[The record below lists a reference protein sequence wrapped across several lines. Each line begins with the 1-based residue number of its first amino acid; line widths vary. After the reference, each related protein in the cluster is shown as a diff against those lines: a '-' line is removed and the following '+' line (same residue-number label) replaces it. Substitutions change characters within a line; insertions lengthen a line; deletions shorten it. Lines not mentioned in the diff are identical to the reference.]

1 MKKISLLLFLSFFY
15 LSCTNS
21 SIYNKNLSTYTIESN
36 VVENQTTQNEIEN
49 IFGKP
54 YSVDINNDGNTV
66 WIYRDVTINSPGYNS
81 FSASFRAGKGSRS
94 RDNHNPQYKWVII
107 FDSNGVVIDSNV
119 RSLY

>member
-15 LSCTNS
+15 LSCTNN

-66 WIYRDVTINSPGYNS
+66 WTYRDITINSPGYNS

>member
-36 VVENQTTQNEIEN
+36 VFENQTTQNEIEN

-66 WIYRDVTINSPGYNS
+66 WTYRDVTINSPGYNS
-81 FSASFRAGKGSRS
+81 FSASFRAGKGSHS

>member
-66 WIYRDVTINSPGYNS
+66 WTYRDVTINSPGYNS

-119 RSLY
+119 KSLY

>member
-15 LSCTNS
+15 LSCTNT

-54 YSVDINNDGNTV
+54 YSVDTNNNGNTV
-66 WIYRDVTINSPGYNS
+66 WTYRDVTINSPGYNS

>member
-66 WIYRDVTINSPGYNS
+66 WTYRDITINSPGYNS

>member
-36 VVENQTTQNEIEN
+36 VVENQTTQQEIEN

-54 YSVDINNDGNTV
+54 YSIDINNDKNTV
-66 WIYRDVTINSPGYNS
+66 WTYRDITINSPGYNS

>member
-54 YSVDINNDGNTV
+54 YSVDINNDENTV
-66 WIYRDVTINSPGYNS
+66 WTYRDVTINSPGYNS

>member
-66 WIYRDVTINSPGYNS
+66 WAYRDVTINSPGYNS

>member
-36 VVENQTTQNEIEN
+36 VVENQTTQQEIEN

-54 YSVDINNDGNTV
+54 YSVDTNNNGNTV
-66 WIYRDVTINSPGYNS
+66 WTYRDVTINSPGYNS

>member
-54 YSVDINNDGNTV
+54 YSIDINNDGNTV
-66 WIYRDVTINSPGYNS
+66 WTYRDVTINSPGYNS